1 MKEIKLIKIFA
12 SSPSDVYDE
21 LNSIKLAVDEIN
33 KTVGK
38 QNSFIV
44 EILNWQEDTYSLKGE
59 DAQDVINQ
67 QIDSEY
73 DILISV
79 MWMKAGTPTK
89 RDQSGTIEEINRAL
103 SNNKRFLIYFKT
115 APPSNLKDIVP
126 DEITKINGF
135 KEALGEKG
143 VLYKEFNTISNFEK
157 LLRIHLTNLIID
169 KVLKD
174 NENQGIEVIEVIAK
188 DEKKNGK
195 YSHISSLIQNIE
207 NYDESMDLDIF
218 AATEVASSQL
228 NVVTSSLNSMTMAM
242 NDWKDKMEI
251 RTKEINRVNNI
262 SDFRLKTKKSKIV
275 INLVADELLQFNNRI
290 EREIPIYSENFKKVG
305 ESYTRILMI
314 SKSFNSNNNDFI
326 ELKESVTSFLET
338 SEFALEQSAQLLQTI
353 HNWPPLN
360 NKFNT
365 AKRTTELTLS
375 NLTKEM
381 MEGIILL
388 QDSLEN

>member
-12 SSPSDVYDE
+12 SSPSDIIDE
-21 LNSIKLAVDEIN
+21 LDSIKLAIDEIN

-44 EILNWQEDTYSLKGE
+44 EILNWNEDTYSLQGE

-67 QIDSEY
+67 QIDGEY
-73 DILISV
+73 DIIIGV

-126 DEITKINGF
+126 EEITKINGF
-135 KEALGEKG
+135 KKALGDKG

-169 KVLKD
+169 KVLNNDKI
-174 NENQGIEVIEVIAK
+174 EEIEVITK
-188 DEKKNGK
+188 DEKKDNK
-195 YSHISSLIQNIE
+195 YSHISNLIQNIE
-207 NYDESMDLDIF
+207 NYDESTDLDIF
-218 AATEVASSQL
+218 SATEVASSQL

-262 SDFRLKTKKSKIV
+262 SDVRLKAKKTKI
-275 INLVADELLQFNNRI
+275 IIDLVADELLQFDNRI
-290 EREIPIYSENFKKVG
+290 EREIPSYSENFKKVG
-305 ESYTRILMI
+305 ESYTKILMI
-314 SKSFNSNNNDFI
+314 SKSYNSNKIEFI
-326 ELKESVTSFLET
+326 DLKESVRSFLET
-338 SEFALEQSAQLLQTI
+338 SEFALEQSAQLLQNL
-353 HNWPPLN
+353 HNWPPMNHKL
-360 NKFNT
+360 NT

-381 MEGIILL
+381 MEGVILL

>member
-1 MKEIKLIKIFA
+1 
-12 SSPSDVYDE
+12 
-21 LNSIKLAVDEIN
+21 
-33 KTVGK
+33 
-38 QNSFIV
+38 
-44 EILNWQEDTYSLKGE
+44 
-59 DAQDVINQ
+59 
-67 QIDSEY
+67 
-73 DILISV
+73 
-79 MWMKAGTPTK
+79 
-89 RDQSGTIEEINRAL
+89 
-103 SNNKRFLIYFKT
+103 
-115 APPSNLKDIVP
+115 
-126 DEITKINGF
+126 
-135 KEALGEKG
+135 
-143 VLYKEFNTISNFEK
+143 
-157 LLRIHLTNLIID
+157 
-169 KVLKD
+169 
-174 NENQGIEVIEVIAK
+174 
-188 DEKKNGK
+188 
-195 YSHISSLIQNIE
+195 
-207 NYDESMDLDIF
+207 MDLDIF

-228 NVVTSSLNSMTMAM
+228 HVVTSSLNSMTMAM
-242 NDWKDKMEI
+242 NDWKYKMEI